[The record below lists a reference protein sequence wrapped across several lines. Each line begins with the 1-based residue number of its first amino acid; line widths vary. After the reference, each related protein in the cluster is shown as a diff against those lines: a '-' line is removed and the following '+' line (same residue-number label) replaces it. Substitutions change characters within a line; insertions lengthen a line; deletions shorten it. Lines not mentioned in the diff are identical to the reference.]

1 MAVARAAEAPP
12 PGAGSVDASRSRNR
26 SRVSWRNDVGSIGG
40 GAYPPEGT
48 TDPYSALDWRG
59 REGRSEMTDCVFC
72 KIVAGELP
80 CHQVDEDDLTIA
92 FMDIG
97 QVNPGH
103 VIVAVKSHAETILD
117 LTPDQAGAAF
127 RTARRVARAVDAAFE
142 PEGITILQA
151 NRPAGEQTVPH
162 FHMHVV
168 PRHTDDGVEIIW
180 PSKNPPAEELAAYA
194 ARIKPE

>member
-1 MAVARAAEAPP
+1 MA
-12 PGAGSVDASRSRNR
+12 
-26 SRVSWRNDVGSIGG
+26 
-40 GAYPPEGT
+40 
-48 TDPYSALDWRG
+48 
-59 REGRSEMTDCVFC
+59 DCVFC

-80 CHQVDEDDLTIA
+80 CYRVDEDDSTIA

-103 VIVAVKSHAETILD
+103 VIVALKSHAETILD

-127 RTARRVARAVDAAFE
+127 RTARRVARAVEAAFE

-151 NRPAGEQTVPH
+151 NRPVGEQTVPH
-162 FHMHVV
+162 FHMHVL
-168 PRHTDDGVEIIW
+168 PRHPDDGVKIIW
-180 PSKNPPAEELAAYA
+180 PAKHPPAEQLVAYA

>member
-1 MAVARAAEAPP
+1 M
-12 PGAGSVDASRSRNR
+12 N
-26 SRVSWRNDVGSIGG
+26 
-40 GAYPPEGT
+40 
-48 TDPYSALDWRG
+48 
-59 REGRSEMTDCVFC
+59 DCVFC

-80 CHQVDEDDLTIA
+80 CHRVDDDDLTIA

-103 VIVAVKSHAETILD
+103 VIVAVKAHAETILD

-151 NRPAGEQTVPH
+151 NRPAGDQTVPH

-168 PRHTDDGVEIIW
+168 PRHTGDGLEFTW
-180 PSKNPPAEELAAYA
+180 PAKHPPAEELAAYA